1 MPWNSIKA
9 QEIKLLNKF
18 HCILTS
24 SSTGISSESS
34 MDAHWSTLAEK
45 HFDIQA
51 SVQTKISGGPTN
63 AAHYNKY
70 LESHNNTL

>member
-24 SSTGISSESS
+24 SSRRISSESS
-34 MDAHWSTLAEK
+34 MDARWSTLAEK
-45 HFDIQA
+45 HFNIQA
-51 SVQTKISGGPTN
+51 GVETRISGGPTN
-63 AAHYNKY
+63 AAI
-70 LESHNNTL
+70 SI